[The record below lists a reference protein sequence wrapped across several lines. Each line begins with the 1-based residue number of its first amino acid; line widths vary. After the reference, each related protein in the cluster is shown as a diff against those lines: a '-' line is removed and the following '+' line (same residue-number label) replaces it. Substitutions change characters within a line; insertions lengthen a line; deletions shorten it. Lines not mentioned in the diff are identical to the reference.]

1 MTHRY
6 FSSPNLRA
14 VFLVTVGLAVTLV
27 AACGSGIDEVTPIP
41 TRTAAPTATALSISP
56 EEAKVRLQL
65 RSLFTRQEGV
75 EITAIRQAADT
86 GNPGFIAPIVDLAGA
101 GFADEERAAIA
112 DALTRLT
119 GQEFDP
125 TSFNLHE
132 DAYRWLGQH
141 PKIEAVPGYAAWKG
155 DLYSVIDRRFIDF
168 FYEGVPA
175 SVPISGAVWGGVGV
189 DGIPPLDNPRFT
201 SPGGATY
208 LEFDEPVFGVSINGD
223 ARAYP
228 LRILAWHELSNDVV
242 GGKPVALVY

>member
-6 FSSPNLRA
+6 FLSFDFRVALM
-14 VFLVTVGLAVTLV
+14 LTVGLAVVLV
-27 AACGSGIDEVTPIP
+27 AACGGETDEAAPI
-41 TRTAAPTATALSISP
+41 TARTAVPTVTVFSISP
-56 EEAKVRLQL
+56 EEAEVRLQL
-65 RSLFTRQEGV
+65 RNLFTRQEGI

-86 GNPGFIAPIVDLAGA
+86 GNLGFIAPIVDLAAA
-101 GFADEERAAIA
+101 GFANEERAAIA

-119 GQEFDP
+119 GQKFDP

-141 PKIEAVPGYAAWKG
+141 PEIEPVSGYAAWKG

-189 DGIPPLDNPRFT
+189 DGIPPLDNPEFT
-201 SPGGATY
+201 ASDGATY
-208 LEFDEPVFGVSINGD
+208 LELDEPVFGVSINGD

>member
-6 FSSPNLRA
+6 FLSFNFRVASILTA
-14 VFLVTVGLAVTLV
+14 GLAVILI
-27 AACGSGIDEVTPIP
+27 AACGNGTDDAAPIAI
-41 TRTAAPTATALSISP
+41 RTAAPTATVLSISP

-65 RSLFTRQEGV
+65 RNLFTRQEGI

-101 GFADEERAAIA
+101 GFANEERAAIA

-141 PKIEAVPGYAAWKG
+141 PEIEAVPGYAAWKG
-155 DLYSVIDRRFIDF
+155 HLYSVIDRRFIDF

-189 DGIPPLDNPRFT
+189 DGIPPLDNPEFT
-201 SPGGATY
+201 APSGATY
-208 LEFDEPVFGVSINGD
+208 LEFDEPIFGVSINGD
-223 ARAYP
+223 ERAYP

>member
-1 MTHRY
+1 MNVRHLISLASRGVW
-6 FSSPNLRA
+6 PA
-14 VFLVTVGLAVTLV
+14 VGGLAALV
-27 AACGSGIDEVTPIP
+27 VGACNGGGDPLTP
-41 TRTAAPTATALSISP
+41 AATAEPQATAIPLSIP
-56 EEAKVRLQL
+56 DEESDL
-65 RSLFTRQEGV
+65 RRKLSNLFTRQEGV

-86 GNPGFIAPIVDLAGA
+86 GNKGFIAPIVDLAGA
-101 GFADEERAAIA
+101 GFANDERAAIA

-132 DAYRWLGQH
+132 DAYRWLGRH
-141 PKIEAVPGYAAWKG
+141 PEIKAVPGYASWKG

-189 DGIPPLDNPRFT
+189 DGIPPLDNPEFT
-201 SPGGATY
+201 GPDGATY
-208 LEFDEPVFGVSINGD
+208 LGFGEPVFGISINGD

-242 GGKPVALVY
+242 GGMPIALVY